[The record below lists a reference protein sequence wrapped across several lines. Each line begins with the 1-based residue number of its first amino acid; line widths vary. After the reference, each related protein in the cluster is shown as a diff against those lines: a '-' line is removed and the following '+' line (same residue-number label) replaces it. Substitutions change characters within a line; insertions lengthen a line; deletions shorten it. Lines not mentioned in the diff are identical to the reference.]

1 MEQAN
6 LKIPLTLIQDYRLSP
21 LACLLY
27 GELSGLYFKNHRCD
41 ITDRTLSSR
50 LNRSIPRIQ
59 SGLRE
64 LKDSGLIT
72 SKQKPNYKGRNI
84 TVAKTAENP
93 FILIPVAIVRRK
105 DLKENELL
113 IYGSIYSEIQKQI
126 KINRDKKI
134 DDMSPDVIITRSELA
149 KKLNIALRSV
159 SRLLYKLANKQY
171 IIFNSISGIGIQVNI
186 IPINSFTE
194 KDGHRPFIQ
203 NGGGQKLEP
212 PRTKVRSQPLTKTT
226 SHPGQK
232 RATNKYIINN
242 INKGRISKNKDFLR
256 SHTALDE
263 FLEDPFYTPADL
275 QSLSSPMYYNSLP
288 DENNIPPE
296 QEKESYSDYEE
307 LNKLDSNQATSK
319 HHKHKNNSRTAKSG
333 SREKGSTNL
342 TNTSPKH
349 HQHKNDAETAKSGSK
364 EKGSKELT
372 QTTPK
377 QKDLEPDIGT
387 RSITSTNNFSKNDY
401 TPYNG
406 FNLDYQSNTLQSILR
421 NITGKQ
427 YIITQRTKEALYQQL
442 EHGYTLNDFETAIS
456 SLIRQGKQVSML
468 DLILHIG
475 SYLDQ

>member
-1 MEQAN
+1 M
-6 LKIPLTLIQDYRLSP
+6 
-21 LACLLY
+21 
-27 GELSGLYFKNHRCD
+27 
-41 ITDRTLSSR
+41 
-50 LNRSIPRIQ
+50 
-59 SGLRE
+59 
-64 LKDSGLIT
+64 
-72 SKQKPNYKGRNI
+72 
-84 TVAKTAENP
+84 
-93 FILIPVAIVRRK
+93 
-105 DLKENELL
+105 
-113 IYGSIYSEIQKQI
+113 
-126 KINRDKKI
+126 
-134 DDMSPDVIITRSELA
+134 
-149 KKLNIALRSV
+149 
-159 SRLLYKLANKQY
+159 
-171 IIFNSISGIGIQVNI
+171 
-186 IPINSFTE
+186 
-194 KDGHRPFIQ
+194 
-203 NGGGQKLEP
+203 
-212 PRTKVRSQPLTKTT
+212 
-226 SHPGQK
+226 
-232 RATNKYIINN
+232 
-242 INKGRISKNKDFLR
+242 R

-468 DLILHIG
+468 EI
-475 SYLDQ
+475 

>member
-1 MEQAN
+1 
-6 LKIPLTLIQDYRLSP
+6 
-21 LACLLY
+21 
-27 GELSGLYFKNHRCD
+27 
-41 ITDRTLSSR
+41 
-50 LNRSIPRIQ
+50 
-59 SGLRE
+59 
-64 LKDSGLIT
+64 
-72 SKQKPNYKGRNI
+72 
-84 TVAKTAENP
+84 
-93 FILIPVAIVRRK
+93 
-105 DLKENELL
+105 
-113 IYGSIYSEIQKQI
+113 
-126 KINRDKKI
+126 
-134 DDMSPDVIITRSELA
+134 MSPDVIITRSELA

-159 SRLLYKLANKQY
+159 RRLLYKLANKQY

-203 NGGGQKLEP
+203 NGGGQKREP
-212 PRTKVRSQPLTKTT
+212 PLTKVRSQPLTKTI

-242 INKGRISKNKDFLR
+242 INKGRISQNKDFLR

-319 HHKHKNNSRTAKSG
+319 HHKHKNNSR
-333 SREKGSTNL
+333 
-342 TNTSPKH
+342 
-349 HQHKNDAETAKSGSK
+349 TAKSGSK

>member
-6 LKIPLTLIQDYRLSP
+6 LKIPLTLIQDYKLSP

-84 TVAKTAENP
+84 TVAKTAEKP

-171 IIFNSISGIGIQVNI
+171 IIFNSISGVGIQVNI

-194 KDGHRPFIQ
+194 KDCHRPFTQ
-203 NGGGQKLEP
+203 NEGGQKREP
-212 PRTKVRSQPLTKTT
+212 PLTKVRSQPLTKTR

-242 INKGRISKNKDFLR
+242 INKGKISQNKDFLR

-288 DENNIPPE
+288 DENSIPPE
-296 QEKESYSDYEE
+296 LEKESYSDFEE
-307 LNKLDSNQATSK
+307 LNRLDSNQATSK
-319 HHKHKNNSRTAKSG
+319 HHQHKNNAKTAKSG
-333 SREKGSTNL
+333 SER
-342 TNTSPKH
+342 
-349 HQHKNDAETAKSGSK
+349 
-364 EKGSKELT
+364 KGSKDLIKIA
-372 QTTPK
+372 PK
-377 QKDLEPDIGT
+377 QKDLAPDNGT
-387 RSITSTNNFSKNDY
+387 RSIVSSNNFSKNHY
-401 TPYNG
+401 KPYNHV
-406 FNLDYQSNTLQSILR
+406 NLDYQSNTLQSILR

-468 DLILHIG
+468 DLTLHIG